1 MNTHI
6 CLRKQSF
13 IREFKYHIIFQRSK
27 GVSNSSRNL
36 SFALFI
42 WWMPIL
48 LFMKWYPHFSY
59 LWKWREFDQISQFS
73 LRSVLDIGCEI
84 DPCQKKNLISVTTI
98 RPRVERI
105 AFAYID
111 MTSSVSGHNAIVC
124 ISRLVWMEDFSRLR
138 LGTIITERQIF
149 SSLSLEVPGSR
160 RSEGGTI
167 ASVIYS
173 QSVEIFPHFTLRV
186 RTMLQQRINGG
197 GGLCERDFFAEV
209 SINFFFLSVP
219 ISRAR
224 CQMHSLHRVL
234 GAGAICDLRF
244 SQVWF
249 CNFANTV
256 DLCYLLF

>member
-13 IREFKYHIIFQRSK
+13 KRDFKYHIIFQRSE

-36 SFALFI
+36 KFALFI

-48 LFMKWYPHFSY
+48 LFMKWYTHFSY

-105 AFAYID
+105 ALAYID

-149 SSLSLEVPGSR
+149 PPIHWKSL
-160 RSEGGTI
+160 
-167 ASVIYS
+167 
-173 QSVEIFPHFTLRV
+173 V
-186 RTMLQQRINGG
+186 R
-197 GGLCERDFFAEV
+197 EDPKAE
-209 SINFFFLSVP
+209 
-219 ISRAR
+219 
-224 CQMHSLHRVL
+224 QLHP
-234 GAGAICDLRF
+234 
-244 SQVWF
+244 
-249 CNFANTV
+249 
-256 DLCYLLF
+256 